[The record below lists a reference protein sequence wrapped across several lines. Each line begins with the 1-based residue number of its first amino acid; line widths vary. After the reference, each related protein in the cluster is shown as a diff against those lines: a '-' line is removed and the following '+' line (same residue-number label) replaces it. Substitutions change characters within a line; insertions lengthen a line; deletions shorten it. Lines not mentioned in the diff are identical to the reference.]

1 VRALVAIAA
10 LVGAYVVVL
19 LATAGDDGRSRAS
32 AQDLQ
37 DLPNTAVTS
46 PPPGHHAD
54 PSLKTYVFR
63 VGPFSIGGY
72 QTFRHH
78 DVVQPPPVAGS
89 IVGMDVRVVDTDGV
103 EIPQSKLMLH
113 HNVFTN
119 GGPDNTRRD
128 GACPTNAVKERF
140 YGSSEELR
148 PLTMPQGYGYPT
160 SPRDHWQ
167 MIWMA
172 MNHRHERR
180 EAFVEYRVTV
190 DPDPSLKPVTPYWLS
205 VVPCISDPMYT
216 VAGGGSAGTVTRRV
230 KTFTMPKA
238 GHIVAVGGH
247 LHGGSYGLRLTQPA
261 CGNRTIALSDPTY
274 APAGDPL
281 YRVHPLLHEPDPK
294 SIDWHQWADGW
305 AIGKGDRL
313 RVTAAYDASRP
324 HMRVMGISHVYLAAD
339 SSVQRACAPPPK
351 HEEVLG
357 PDFENG
363 RDAPPAVRLMLAQW
377 HGSGRARVIDRP
389 AGAFRRLD
397 GDASVLVDNFT
408 FKPSLIS
415 IPRGSSLTWRFRD
428 NYIHDATVVRG
439 PRGFATRTVRNKNQ
453 RVRFTVPGEY
463 KLYCSIHPVLMS
475 QVVKVR

>member
-1 VRALVAIAA
+1 MRALVVIAA
-10 LVGAYVVVL
+10 LVGICGAVL
-19 LATAGDDGRSRAS
+19 LVTAGGDERSRAV
-32 AQDLQ
+32 AEA
-37 DLPNTAVTS
+37 LPKTDVTA
-46 PPPGHHAD
+46 PPASHHAD
-54 PSLKTYVFR
+54 PGLKTYVFR

-72 QTFRHH
+72 QTFRHN

-89 IVGMDVRVVDTDGV
+89 IVGMDVRVVDPDGA
-103 EIPQSKLMLH
+103 EIPQSQLMLH

-128 GACPTNAVKERF
+128 GACPDNAVRERF
-140 YGSSEELR
+140 YGTSEELR
-148 PLTMPQGYGYPT
+148 PLTLPRGYGYPT
-160 SPRDHWQ
+160 SPRDQWK
-167 MIWMA
+167 MIWMV
-172 MNHRHERR
+172 MNHRHQRR
-180 EAFVEYRVTV
+180 EAYVEYRVTV
-190 DPDPSLKPVTPYWLS
+190 DPDQSLAPVTPYWLS

-216 VAGGGSAGTVTRRV
+216 VPGGGKPGTVARRS

-247 LHGGSYGLRLTQPA
+247 LHGGSYGLRLTQPD
-261 CGNRTIALSDPTY
+261 CDNRTIALNDPTY
-274 APAGDPL
+274 APHGDPL

-294 SIDWHQWADGW
+294 SIDWHQWRDGW

-339 SSVQRACAPPPK
+339 SSVKKGCAPAPK
-351 HEEVLG
+351 QEEVLG

-363 RDAPPAVRLMLAQW
+363 RADPPAVRLMLAQW
-377 HGSGRARVIDRP
+377 QGDGKARVIDRP
-389 AGAFRRLD
+389 PGAFRRLD
-397 GDASVLVDNFT
+397 GSGNVLVDRFA
-408 FKPSLIS
+408 FKPSLLS

-428 NYIHDATVVRG
+428 SYIHDATVVRG
-439 PRGFATRTVRNKNQ
+439 PRGFATKTVRNKNQ
-453 RVRFTVPGEY
+453 RIRFTVPGEY